1 MDPRR
6 LVALVVL
13 IIGVL
18 ALIVGLM
25 YLLIPAESLPGFL
38 PGHLAGV
45 HAKHSSRGA
54 AGLGLGV
61 VLILAGVAIGY
72 RRRSLY
78 PH

>member
-61 VLILAGVAIGY
+61 VLGY